1 MNTSETS
8 KLIEEKY
15 TKAPLKLVYEGGKR
29 SVYDPDEK
37 LTGKALLKFCEL
49 WNKDEKSRG
58 FVKHLVRFFVPS
70 NPQNRVA
77 TFTADDTKENK
88 DRCCI
93 IGIKLAGVEDIAFGM
108 KKFVEEAARIDAQ
121 LAKEGRKERT
131 KEEKKYLSGILQ
143 ALPVEIRNTT
153 VAYVNPRSDKT
164 LSGEAVAALEVFVKE
179 MVDGG
184 DEEMIEVTTPR
195 PKKVWNKRKKGGN
208 RQGIAL
214 GDMLSSDV
222 LNKLY
227 NITNSKKK

>member
-1 MNTSETS
+1 MNTSETI

-58 FVKHLVRFFVPS
+58 FVKHLVRNFVPS
-70 NPQNRVA
+70 NPQNRVLS
-77 TFTADDTKENK
+77 FTEEDTKENK

-93 IGIKLAGVEDIAFGM
+93 IGIKLAGTQDIAFGM
-108 KKFVEEAARIDAQ
+108 KKFVDEAARIDSVLEA
-121 LAKEGRKERT
+121 EGRKERT
-131 KEEKKYLSGILQ
+131 KEEKKYLNGILQ
-143 ALPVEIRNTT
+143 SLPVEIRNTT
-153 VAYVNPRSDKT
+153 VAYTNPKSNKT

-179 MVDGG
+179 MVDAG
-184 DEEMIEVTTPR
+184 DAEMIEATTPR
-195 PKKVWNKRKKGGN
+195 PKKEWKKKKGG
-208 RQGIAL
+208 RQGSGIAL

-227 NITNSKKK
+227 GIKNKKK